1 MRYCKY
7 LSVEKLEGSEDGV
20 QLPRYAFVED
30 RNGVLWATL
39 PMQAPQEDLTSRLH
53 GTVAAAAL
61 APGFVPTP
69 LSSLHLLPPVAPSK
83 ILCVGR
89 NYREH
94 AAELGN
100 EAPKE
105 PLLFLKPPS
114 ALLGPRGSIRMPDL
128 SQRVDYEGELGIVI
142 GRRCRKIGPGEDV
155 RPYIRGYVCV
165 NDVTARDLQK
175 SDSQWTRG
183 KGFDSFCPVGPI
195 VSDEIDPCGFEDTA
209 AGPVTV
215 TTRLNGVMKQQGSTR
230 DFIFPI
236 PELLRYI
243 AACMT
248 LEPGDLIPTGTPAGV
263 GAVQPGD
270 RIQVEIDGLGVLEN
284 EFSRE

>member
-1 MRYCKY
+1 
-7 LSVEKLEGSEDGV
+7 
-20 QLPRYAFVED
+20 
-30 RNGVLWATL
+30 
-39 PMQAPQEDLTSRLH
+39 MQAPQEDLTSRIL
-53 GTVAAAAL
+53 GGVPVPTL
-61 APGFVPTP
+61 AIDFQPTP
-69 LSSLHLLPPVAPSK
+69 LSDLHLLPPVTPSK

-89 NYREH
+89 NYRDH

-100 EAPKE
+100 EVPTE

-114 ALLGPRGSIRMPDL
+114 SLLGPKGTIRMPAI

-142 GRRCRKIGPGEDV
+142 GRRCYKIGPDEDV

-165 NDVTARDLQK
+165 NDVTARDIQK

-183 KGFDSFCPVGPI
+183 KGFDTFCPVGPI
-195 VSDEIDPCGFEDTA
+195 VSDEIDPCGFE
-209 AGPVTV
+209 GKSGSPVTV
-215 TTRLNGVMKQQGSTR
+215 VTRLNGVVKQQGSTR
-230 DFIFPI
+230 DLIFPI
-236 PELLRYI
+236 ADLLRYI
-243 AACMT
+243 TATMT

-284 EFSRE
+284 QFAAQ